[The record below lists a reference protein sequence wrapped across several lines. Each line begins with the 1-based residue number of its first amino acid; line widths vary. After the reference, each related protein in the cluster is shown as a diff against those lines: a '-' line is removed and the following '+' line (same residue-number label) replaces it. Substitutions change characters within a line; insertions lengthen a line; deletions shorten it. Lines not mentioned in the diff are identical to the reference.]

1 MCGLP
6 TAKSPKPLPVA
17 IYHLSASIIKRSAG
31 KSVTAAAAYRAGE
44 KIEDVTTGL
53 THDYTRKGGV
63 DHSEILTPISPS
75 AGNEWMFDR
84 QELWNRV
91 EQGEKRHDAQLAR
104 EVTLAIPSELSRVEQ
119 IALVR
124 EYVQTN
130 YVQAGMIADVNLHHL
145 DGDNPHAHILL
156 SMRSLE
162 TSPEGLVEFGLKNT
176 DWNRKDFLLTQ
187 RKSWEIIT
195 NKYLKE
201 YGDDI
206 KIDCRSLKDQGS
218 PYIPQIHLG
227 VHAAAMLRKGIATD
241 RSEEFDRIESAN
253 NDIREQLEE
262 AYQND
267 SACDVAIEE
276 LDFEN
281 ERIRE
286 ENLRLGD
293 LVLELTKDTQSFVKF
308 QDYKIR
314 RCDENLEVWIAG
326 NDGISGKILEINR
339 EDAGW
344 NVDICIP
351 QGDKTKDKYSEDF
364 INELVNNFKQSI
376 TQPSHLEE
384 NQKLFQEIKLK
395 YFPPKIREDRPVY
408 QPAPT
413 EAQEVKRLESELN
426 PYQRQYWNARDKADK
441 KIKEYA
447 GILNL
452 KPGENFYHDSYY
464 QMFREA
470 TSTIYENTPSISRNN
485 LPRAGDTID
494 NYRKESTIYNPNDH
508 YDDMDIPS
516 EGRYR
521 KASTDDKYLE
531 FEKRKNIYLSK
542 VKFMEDLELE
552 IELRI
557 KEIQIHKLNAL
568 TDLIPTELDSNALV
582 DNLDVTPVIILE
594 QAVNKILERDE
605 LEQLKQSFEV
615 VKLASAAKLTEII
628 EPQKIEP
635 IKRKTLDQIVEEG
648 RKRDEEE
655 GRNKPKN
662 TEPVKRKTLDQIVEE
677 GRKREE
683 QERNNPK
690 PKIRQRSRDYE
701 R

>member
-1 MCGLP
+1 MKCALICSANMCGLP
-6 TAKSPKPLPVA
+6 TAKSPKPLSMA

-75 AGNEWMFDR
+75 DGNEWMLDR
-84 QELWNRV
+84 EELWNRV

-104 EVTLAIPSELSRVEQ
+104 EVTLAIPTELSRVEK

-162 TSPEGLVEFGLKNT
+162 VNQEGIAEFGLKNT

-227 VHAAAMLRKGIATD
+227 VHAAAMMRRGVSTD
-241 RSEEFDRIESAN
+241 RSDEFERIESAN

-267 SACDVAIEE
+267 SACEVATEE
-276 LDFEN
+276 LNFEN
-281 ERIRE
+281 EGIRE
-286 ENLRLGD
+286 KNRQLAE
-293 LVLELTKDTQSFVKF
+293 LVLELTKDSQSFVKF

-314 RCDENLEVWIAG
+314 RCNEDLEVWIAG
-326 NDGISGKILEINR
+326 NDGIGGKILEINR
-339 EDAGW
+339 EGEGW
-344 NVDICIP
+344 NVEICIP
-351 QGDKTKDKYSEDF
+351 QGDVIKDKYSEEF
-364 INELVNNFKQSI
+364 INELVNNFKQSVI
-376 TQPSHLEE
+376 QPSNLEE
-384 NQKLFQEIKLK
+384 NQELFQEIKTK
-395 YFPPKIREDRPVY
+395 YFPPKVREHRPY

-413 EAQEVKRLESELN
+413 EAQEVKRLENELN
-426 PYQRQYWNARDKADK
+426 PYQRQYWNARDKANK
-441 KIKEYA
+441 KLKEYA
-447 GILNL
+447 GILDL
-452 KPGENFYHDSYY
+452 EPGENFYHGNYY
-464 QMFREA
+464 HMFREA
-470 TSTIYENTPSISRNN
+470 TSTIYENIPSGSGNH
-485 LPRAGDTID
+485 LPRAGDVID

-516 EGRYR
+516 DGRYR
-521 KASTDDKYLE
+521 KATIDDKYIE
-531 FEKRKNIYLSK
+531 FEKRRNIYLSK

-552 IELRI
+552 IELKI
-557 KEIQIHKLNAL
+557 KEIESQR
-568 TDLIPTELDSNALV
+568 LV
-582 DNLDVTPVIILE
+582 NNLDIVPIIILE
-594 QAVNKILERDE
+594 QVIEKIVDKEE
-605 LEQLKQSFEV
+605 LEGLKQSLKVIE
-615 VKLASAAKLTEII
+615 LAPVAKLTEII

-635 IKRKTLDQIVEEG
+635 TKKKSIQQIIEEG

-655 GRNKPKN
+655 GRDKPKN
-662 TEPVKRKTLDQIVEE
+662 TEPVKKKSIEQIIEE
-677 GRKREE
+677 GRKRDEE
-683 QERNNPK
+683 ERNNPK
-690 PKIRQRSRDYE
+690 PKPRQRSRDYE

>member
-31 KSVTAAAAYRAGE
+31 KSVTAAAAYRAGA
-44 KIEDVTTGL
+44 KIEDATTGL
-53 THDYTRKGGV
+53 THDYTRKSGV
-63 DHSEILTPISPS
+63 DHSEILTPIFPS
-75 AGNEWMFDR
+75 AGSEWMLDR
-84 QELWNRV
+84 EELWNRV

-104 EVTLAIPSELSRVEQ
+104 EVTLAIPTELSRVEQ

-187 RKSWEIIT
+187 RRSWEVIT

-227 VHAAAMLRKGIATD
+227 VHAAAMLRKGISTD
-241 RSEEFDRIESAN
+241 RSDEFERIESAN

-267 SACDVAIEE
+267 SAYEVATEE

-281 ERIRE
+281 EATRKR
-286 ENLRLGD
+286 NRQLGD
-293 LVLELTKDTQSFVKF
+293 LVLDLTKDTQSFIKF

-314 RCDENLEVWIAG
+314 RCGENLEVWIAG
-326 NDGISGKILEINR
+326 NDGISGKILEINP
-339 EDAGW
+339 EDDGW
-344 NVDICIP
+344 NVEIRVP
-351 QGDKTKDKYSEDF
+351 QGDVIKDKYSEDF

-376 TQPSHLEE
+376 TQPSNLEE
-384 NQKLFQEIKLK
+384 NQKLFQEIKVK
-395 YFPPKIREDRPVY
+395 YFPPKVREHRPY
-408 QPAPT
+408 QPALT
-413 EAQEVKRLESELN
+413 EAQEIKRLESELS

-464 QMFREA
+464 QMFR
-470 TSTIYENTPSISRNN
+470 
-485 LPRAGDTID
+485 
-494 NYRKESTIYNPNDH
+494 
-508 YDDMDIPS
+508 
-516 EGRYR
+516 
-521 KASTDDKYLE
+521 
-531 FEKRKNIYLSK
+531 
-542 VKFMEDLELE
+542 
-552 IELRI
+552 
-557 KEIQIHKLNAL
+557 
-568 TDLIPTELDSNALV
+568 
-582 DNLDVTPVIILE
+582 
-594 QAVNKILERDE
+594 
-605 LEQLKQSFEV
+605 
-615 VKLASAAKLTEII
+615 
-628 EPQKIEP
+628 
-635 IKRKTLDQIVEEG
+635 
-648 RKRDEEE
+648 
-655 GRNKPKN
+655 
-662 TEPVKRKTLDQIVEE
+662 
-677 GRKREE
+677 
-683 QERNNPK
+683 
-690 PKIRQRSRDYE
+690 
-701 R
+701 

>member
-6 TAKSPKPLPVA
+6 TAKSLKPLSVA
-17 IYHLSASIIKRSAG
+17 IYHLSASIIKRSSG
-31 KSVTAAAAYRAGE
+31 KTVTAAAAYRAGE

-63 DHSEILTPISPS
+63 DYSEILTPISPS
-75 AGNEWMFDR
+75 AGSEWMLDR

-104 EVTLAIPSELSRVEQ
+104 EVTLAIPTELSRVEQ

-130 YVQAGMIADVNLHHL
+130 YVQAGMIADINLHHL
-145 DGDNPHAHILL
+145 DGNNPHAHILL

-162 TSPEGLVEFGLKNT
+162 TSSDGLVEFGLKNT

-227 VHAAAMLRKGIATD
+227 VHAAAMLRKGISTD
-241 RSEEFDRIESAN
+241 RSDEFERIESAN
-253 NDIREQLEE
+253 NDIRKQLEE
-262 AYQND
+262 VYQND
-267 SACDVAIEE
+267 SAYEVATEE

-286 ENLRLGD
+286 ENFQLAD
-293 LVLELTKDTQSFVKF
+293 LILELTQHTQSFVKF

-314 RCDENLEVWIAG
+314 QFDNKTLEVWIAG
-326 NDGISGKILEINR
+326 NDGISGKILEINQ
-339 EDAGW
+339 EDEGW
-344 NVDICIP
+344 NVETRIP
-351 QGDKTKDKYSEDF
+351 QGDTNKNKYSEDF
-364 INELVNNFKQSI
+364 VNELVNNFKQSI
-376 TQPSHLEE
+376 TQPSNSEE
-384 NQKLFQEIKLK
+384 NQKLFQEIKTK
-395 YFPPKIREDRPVY
+395 YFPPKVREHRPY
-408 QPAPT
+408 QPALT
-413 EAQEVKRLESELN
+413 EAQEVKRLESELS

-452 KPGENFYHDSYY
+452 KPGENFYQGSYY
-464 QMFREA
+464 QKFREA
-470 TSTIYENTPSISRNN
+470 TSSIYEHTPSSGNH

-494 NYRKESTIYNPNDH
+494 NYREDKRLSDP
-508 YDDMDIPS
+508 YDDLYMGD

-521 KASTDDKYLE
+521 KATIDDKYVE

-552 IELRI
+552 TELNI
-557 KEIQIHKLNAL
+557 KEIESQKLVN
-568 TDLIPTELDSNALV
+568 ELDIA
-582 DNLDVTPVIILE
+582 PIIILE
-594 QAVNKILERDE
+594 QAIEKIVDKEE
-605 LEQLKQSFEV
+605 LEQLKQSLKV
-615 VKLASAAKLTEII
+615 VELASVAELTEII

-635 IKRKTLDQIVEEG
+635 IKKKSIEQIIEEG

-655 GRNKPKN
+655 GRDKPKN
-662 TEPVKRKTLDQIVEE
+662 TEPGKKKSIEQIIEE
-677 GRKREE
+677 GRKRDEE
-683 QERNNPK
+683 ERNNPK
-690 PKIRQRSRDYE
+690 PKTHQKSRDYE